1 MADQEAKDALN
12 MDIANVKIPFTDKKQ
27 QINEFIMS
35 ECQTKW
41 QQCFTNKLLTIKPNF
56 NDKYHF
62 YCKRKDQV
70 ILTRCRIG
78 HSKFSH
84 VHLLNNERAPQYI
97 NCNEPLTVKHIL
109 LNCTNFDRIRSN
121 HFNVDNL
128 QKLFLDIKQTT
139 ILEYLKEIDFYD
151 KI

>member
-1 MADQEAKDALN
+1 MSVLQTSKQPDHPNPLIQQFFRKYVSLCRSKTIIFCWIPSHINIKGNEMADQEAKDALN
-12 MDIANVKIPFTDKKQ
+12 MDIANAKIPFTDKKQ

-78 HSKFSH
+78 HSKFH
-84 VHLLNNERAPQYI
+84 MYI
-97 NCNEPLTVKHIL
+97 
-109 LNCTNFDRIRSN
+109 F
-121 HFNVDNL
+121 
-128 QKLFLDIKQTT
+128 
-139 ILEYLKEIDFYD
+139 
-151 KI
+151 

>member
-41 QQCFTNKLLTIKPNF
+41 QQCFKNKLFTIKPHF

-84 VHLLNNERAPQYI
+84 IHLLNNKRAPQCI

-128 QKLFLDIKQTT
+128 QKLFLDIKQTK